1 MAGTIDR
8 EEMLRLAREY
18 RAKVEAQAAENA
30 AMKAELEA
38 ADAAYQEGV
47 NSAYE

>member
-18 RAKVEAQAAENA
+18 RVRIEAQAAENEA
-30 AMKAELEA
+30 LKAELAEA
-38 ADAAYQEGV
+38 DEAYQEGV
-47 NSAYE
+47 NSI